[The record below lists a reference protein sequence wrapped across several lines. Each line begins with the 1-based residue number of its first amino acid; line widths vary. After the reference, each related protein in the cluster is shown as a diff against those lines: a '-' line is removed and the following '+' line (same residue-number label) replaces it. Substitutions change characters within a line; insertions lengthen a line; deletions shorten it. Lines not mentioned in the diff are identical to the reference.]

1 MLDLFSTYCT
11 YLIHPFKT
19 HEALMNNDKTFLPR
33 EISLYESL
41 GISWLLIIL
50 SSFFKLVIIT
60 FFISVFLD
68 ITSEANGIVESL
80 YSGDRFVGFYFVIL
94 STILDA
100 VFFPLITLFVIQFWD
115 LVIKFFAN
123 ICDVEGDID
132 KKSKDI
138 LSVALSANMF
148 KLIPI
153 IGEIFT
159 RLAQMIQMYA
169 GLRRQLN
176 FSVGASICV
185 LMTPYLF
192 LAGFVTMIL
201 SLVIVKM
208 L

>member
-1 MLDLFSTYCT
+1 
-11 YLIHPFKT
+11 
-19 HEALMNNDKTFLPR
+19 MNNDKTFLPR